1 MRYLTFLL
9 FYLFFSN
16 NVQSNDIPNDEEYYK
31 LGVKNYKNAN
41 FSEAYIIFQNL
52 ADKGDRNAQFN
63 VSNMYA
69 NGVGITQDFKRALK
83 WSWMCS
89 LGGEKKCLEK
99 INSLKKKLDEKT
111 IEDIAIEL
119 EKSIEKSVFKKR
131 DINDALKLGFWYE
144 MFSPSKDLEKAYIW
158 YSVSVSGGLYKA
170 MNIRERVGNQIE
182 SENITKLQ
190 IEANKIYNQI
200 KYFTFNEE
208 VNK

>member
-89 LGGEKKCLEK
+89 LGGEKKFLEK
-99 INSLKKKLDEKT
+99 INSLKKKLDEKK

>member
-69 NGVGITQDFKRALK
+69 NGVGCAHLV
-83 WSWMCS
+83 
-89 LGGEKKCLEK
+89 EKK
-99 INSLKKKLDEKT
+99 N
-111 IEDIAIEL
+111 
-119 EKSIEKSVFKKR
+119 V
-131 DINDALKLGFWYE
+131 
-144 MFSPSKDLEKAYIW
+144 
-158 YSVSVSGGLYKA
+158 
-170 MNIRERVGNQIE
+170 
-182 SENITKLQ
+182 
-190 IEANKIYNQI
+190 
-200 KYFTFNEE
+200 
-208 VNK
+208 

>member
-1 MRYLTFLL
+1 
-9 FYLFFSN
+9 
-16 NVQSNDIPNDEEYYK
+16 
-31 LGVKNYKNAN
+31 
-41 FSEAYIIFQNL
+41 
-52 ADKGDRNAQFN
+52 
-63 VSNMYA
+63 
-69 NGVGITQDFKRALK
+69 
-83 WSWMCS
+83 
-89 LGGEKKCLEK
+89 
-99 INSLKKKLDEKT
+99 
-111 IEDIAIEL
+111 
-119 EKSIEKSVFKKR
+119 
-131 DINDALKLGFWYE
+131 